1 MTPDN
6 RDQNWEPASSED
18 WQTGETPGAG
28 GVRRPEELEKIYHDL
43 LKELGEDPQRE
54 GLLKTPHRMGKAML
68 YLTSGYQKDI
78 NTIIN
83 DALFTAGA
91 QEMVVVRNIEY
102 YSMCE
107 HHLIPF
113 FGKAHVAYIP
123 DGKVVGLSKIPRIV
137 DVFARR
143 LQLQEQMTDQIAK
156 ALMTHLSPKGVGVVT
171 TGFHL
176 CMAMRGVEKQSSSTV
191 ASAMY
196 GAFREDARTR
206 SEFLSLI
213 APEMG
218 H

>member
-1 MTPDN
+1 MQDETN
-6 RDQNWEPASSED
+6 ENWPAFIN
-18 WQTGETPGAG
+18 TETQFAG
-28 GVRRPEELEKIYHDL
+28 KDGVRRPEKLKELYNDL
-43 LKELGEDPQRE
+43 LKEIGEDPERE
-54 GLLKTPHRMGKAML
+54 GLLKTPHRMSKAML
-68 YLTSGYQKDI
+68 FLTNGYYQDL

-83 DALFTAGA
+83 DALFEAPGE
-91 QEMVVVRNIEY
+91 EMVVIRNIEY

-123 DGKVVGLSKIPRIV
+123 KKKVVGLSKIPRIV

-143 LQLQEQMTDQIAK
+143 LQLQERLTDQIAQ
-156 ALMTHLSPKGVGVVT
+156 AVECYLQPAGVAVVT

-176 CMAMRGVEKQSSSTV
+176 CMSMRGVQKQSSSTV

-213 APEMG
+213 APELR
-218 H
+218 

>member
-1 MTPDN
+1 MPPPSWDAN
-6 RDQNWEPASSED
+6 HKD
-18 WQTGETPGAG
+18 WKELATAGHSGARQLET
-28 GVRRPEELEKIYHDL
+28 LEKLYHQL
-43 LKELGEDPQRE
+43 LTELGEDPQRE
-54 GLLKTPHRMGKAML
+54 GLLKTPYRMSKAML
-68 YLTSGYQKDI
+68 FLTSGYYLNVQEVL
-78 NTIIN
+78 N
-83 DALFTAGA
+83 DALFQSPAE
-91 QEMVVVRNIEY
+91 EMVVVRNIEY

-123 DGKVVGLSKIPRIV
+123 DGKVVGLSKVPRIV

-143 LQLQEQMTDQIAK
+143 LQLQETMTEQIAQ
-156 ALMTHLSPKGVGVVT
+156 AIMEHLKPKGVGVVT

-196 GAFREDARTR
+196 GSFREDPRTR

-218 H
+218 R